1 MLLLRPLQ
9 EPRRVKSRF
18 IGIWKVRIYFLLYH
32 FWIKTRSSAP
42 FLTTHTP
49 NNLYCITKHE
59 NDVQSPVKT
68 YPIIALH
75 EHEAIFHVLELYST
89 DQILFFRIRDRS
101 ITCAFLTNNLHS
113 IPYSNSITRTKL
125 TFSYPIVCSFLVN
138 NVHFITY
145 FTHRGQSPDRQKPIE
160 EPSLKYYS
168 FLLLS
173 VSSLIQEH
181 NISLARVYWRYH
193 SFSLRFAVKLCGI
206 IFLRRLTVD
215 EWFILAVHSIP

>member
-1 MLLLRPLQ
+1 MGRHRFCLDHHVSVSTLQ
-9 EPRRVKSRF
+9 YLKNSKRSNSTASKNDINQKFAWFHLISVIIEAFARASSSEVEIYRDM
-18 IGIWKVRIYFLLYH
+18 IIWKVRIYFLLYH

-75 EHEAIFHVLELYST
+75 EHEAIFHVLGLYST
-89 DQILFFRIRDRS
+89 DQIPFFRIRDRS

-125 TFSYPIVCSFLVN
+125 TFSYLGINPIVC
-138 NVHFITY
+138 
-145 FTHRGQSPDRQKPIE
+145 
-160 EPSLKYYS
+160 
-168 FLLLS
+168 
-173 VSSLIQEH
+173 
-181 NISLARVYWRYH
+181 
-193 SFSLRFAVKLCGI
+193 
-206 IFLRRLTVD
+206 
-215 EWFILAVHSIP
+215 